1 MNHRIDWVLVI
12 ALGLLAVVARGA
24 GSAAP
29 AIALRASTEDGSK
42 MLVATV
48 TAGGKPAANLKV
60 NFFAHRT
67 FGPLALGTDTTLDD
81 GTAAVNF
88 PSSLPGDAQG
98 NLQLGAEVAGQPDAR
113 VLAVIPGGVPFVPA
127 RDEVPRALW
136 SSRAPWLVLGTV
148 GLLIAAVW
156 GAFLYAVC
164 QLCGIRA
171 VAAEVAEAELLQ
183 NTNLK
188 PEPETIP

>member
-1 MNHRIDWVLVI
+1 MNHRIGWSVAI
-12 ALGLLAVVARGA
+12 ALGVLAIVACGA
-24 GSAAP
+24 GAATP

-48 TAGGKPAANLKV
+48 TTAGKPAPNLKI

-67 FGPLALGTDTTLDD
+67 FGPLALGSDTTLDD

-88 PSSLPGDAQG
+88 PSSLPGDTQG
-98 NLQLGAEVAGQPDAR
+98 NLQLGAEVAGQSDAH
-113 VLAVIPGGVPFVPA
+113 VLAVIPGGIPFVPD
-127 RDEVPRALW
+127 RQEVPRALW
-136 SSRAPWLVLGTV
+136 SSRAPWVVLGTI
-148 GLLIAAVW
+148 GLLIAIVW

-171 VAAEVAEAELLQ
+171 AAAGAAEAERLQ
-183 NTNLK
+183 NTDLK

>member
-1 MNHRIDWVLVI
+1 MNHRIDWLLAI
-12 ALGLLAVVARGA
+12 AFGLLATFARGA
-24 GSAAP
+24 GTATP

-48 TAGGKPAANLKV
+48 TVAGRPAANLKV

-67 FGPLALGTDTTLDD
+67 FGPLGLGTDTTLDD

-98 NLQLGAEVAGQPDAR
+98 NLQLGAEVAGQSDTR

-148 GLLIAAVW
+148 GLLIAIVW

-171 VAAEVAEAELLQ
+171 AAAGAAEAELPQ

-188 PEPETIP
+188 PEPDTVP